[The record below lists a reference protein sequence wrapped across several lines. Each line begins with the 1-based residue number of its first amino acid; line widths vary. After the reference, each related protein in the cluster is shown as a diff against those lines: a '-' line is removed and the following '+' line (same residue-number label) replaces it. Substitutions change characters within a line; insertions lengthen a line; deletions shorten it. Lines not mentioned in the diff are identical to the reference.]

1 MSITGMYMLNVKY
14 DVKKTHKALEIL
26 YSDRK
31 NHFRELS
38 ESLLNEKAIRT
49 IPCWREFV
57 LNFCLDVEDSFLSWT
72 QKGHLSPV
80 SPQKSLIILRQ
91 LGKNKKSM
99 NQIAKLLNMSYDV
112 ALEFKEIYKRLA

>member
-1 MSITGMYMLNVKY
+1 MYMLNVKY
-14 DVKKTHKALEIL
+14 NEKKTNKALEIL

-38 ESLLNEKAIRT
+38 ESLLSEKAIRA
-49 IPCWREFV
+49 IPYWREFV

-72 QKGHLSPV
+72 EKSSLSPV
-80 SPQKSLIILRQ
+80 SPQKSLVILRQ

-99 NQIAKLLNMSYDV
+99 NQIVKLLNMSYDV

>member
-1 MSITGMYMLNVKY
+1 MSMTGMYMLNVKY
-14 DVKKTHKALEIL
+14 NEKKTNKALEIL

-38 ESLLNEKAIRT
+38 ESLLSEKAIRA
-49 IPCWREFV
+49 IPYWREFV

-72 QKGHLSPV
+72 EKSSLSPV
-80 SPQKSLIILRQ
+80 SPQKSLVILRQ

-99 NQIAKLLNMSYDV
+99 NQIAKLLNMSYDM

>member
-1 MSITGMYMLNVKY
+1 MSMTGMYMLNVKY
-14 DVKKTHKALEIL
+14 NEKKTNKALEIL

-38 ESLLNEKAIRT
+38 ESLLSEKAIRA
-49 IPCWREFV
+49 IPYWREFV

-72 QKGHLSPV
+72 EKSSLSPV

-99 NQIAKLLNMSYDV
+99 NQIVKLLNMSYDV